1 VDALRDFALNSSEND
16 IVEASLYAL
25 SKHTGERAI
34 VVLGEIASSTAKPN
48 SVRRVAISSISTRP
62 VNLP

>member
-1 VDALRDFALNSSEND
+1 MPARLRTNSSEND

-34 VVLGEIASSTAKPN
+34 VVLGEIASSANKPT
-48 SVRRVAISSISTRP
+48 SVRKVAISSIASRP
-62 VNLP
+62 VNRR